1 MKSEFLLPDLLALME
16 IVNEHTERNFPGGD
30 PPRVLKKLQLKLG
43 HLAGMY
49 QITSSQPRGVS
60 RSISGTPK
68 TNSRQTSKKNKS
80 PGKRDRDSQAAV

>member
-1 MKSEFLLPDLLALME
+1 MKTEFLLPDLLALLE

-30 PPRVLKKLQLKLG
+30 PPMVLKKLQLKLG

-60 RSISGTPK
+60 RSIS
-68 TNSRQTSKKNKS
+68 RQTSKKNKS